1 MDGLI
6 KEIEKL
12 FEKYIEKKIVAEFL
26 KEEKNRDFGRNYWL
40 WFKFTNVL
48 KITEDDLKNSYSYS
62 QKLGLRIVLT
72 FSLIEGLYDRFG
84 ENVIISFFS
93 NLNIEEQFLFNW
105 IIEMK
110 DPTRDEEAELLLKD
124 GNAARDHRKLEN
136 LEETLKKNL
145 LLYYLLNQR
154 EDKMKKE
161 FEERLRYLYA
171 LRSQIVHQGKLPF
184 LIAKFGP
191 FHEGIIKIAII
202 NSYSKKNIQDKAL
215 AFKNHENSI
224 KFEDVLEDLVFISL
238 LRNKNIKINENFSKV
253 FKEKF
258 WRFLDKIQKF
268 SNRDLYP
275 SIWEQLN
282 QYLIKNH
289 KIEFQEKSN

>member
-1 MDGLI
+1 MNWLI

-26 KEEKNRDFGRNYWL
+26 KEEKNRDFSRNYWL

-93 NLNIEEQFLFNW
+93 KLNIEEQFLFNW

-110 DPTRDEEAELLLKD
+110 YPTIDEEAELLLKD
-124 GNAARDHRKLEN
+124 ENAAGYHRQLKN
-136 LEETLKKNL
+136 LEGRLKKNL
-145 LLYYLLNQR
+145 LLYYLLNR
-154 EDKMKKE
+154 RKDKMKKE

-202 NSYSKKNIQDKAL
+202 NYYSKKNIQDRIL
-215 AFKNHENSI
+215 VFKDYENAI

-238 LRNKNIKINENFSKV
+238 FRNKNIKISEKFSEE

-258 WRFLDKIQKF
+258 LRILEAIQAH
-268 SNRDLYP
+268 SYAHLYFF
-275 SIWEQLN
+275 IRQQLN
-282 QYLIKNH
+282 QFLAKKIFKNS
-289 KIEFQEKSN
+289 KNN